1 MSLSFHF
8 RDIANNITLCGKSQC
23 WDEDKEEFITSYGP
37 VKLQLEHSL
46 ISLSKWEQKWHKPY
60 LSTEKDK
67 EMLIDYIRCMTIGK
81 VDPEVYN
88 HISPKNIDEVG
99 EYLSDPMTATCFN
112 DKKVGGAPAR
122 TGKLNG
128 EVIYGDIS
136 HIDNLTMTGNLR
148 VGGTTTSLG
157 KMYANNGLEVNG
169 NTTIDGTL
177 GVSGTATFSSDV
189 IANRNLTDE
198 DTVVIQYTQS

>member
-1 MSLSFHF
+1 MLELVVQDQE
-8 RDIANNITLCGKSQC
+8 R

-99 EYLSDPMTATCFN
+99 EYLSDPMTATWFN

-128 EVIYGDIS
+128 EVITAEILYYDMFSMQIPKECEKW
-136 HIDNLTMTGNLR
+136 HLNTLIALIR
-148 VGGTTTSLG
+148 VFGEKNAPKKKMSRKEVTQQYAALNAQRKARLGTRG
-157 KMYANNGLEVNG
+157 
-169 NTTIDGTL
+169 
-177 GVSGTATFSSDV
+177 
-189 IANRNLTDE
+189 
-198 DTVVIQYTQS
+198 